1 MSLSDTNGGGGGGGD
16 RKSLRSVTWNPLKDE
31 EKKVMKGDVVAFLGA
46 ATPKMFCKIQ

>member
-31 EKKVMKGDVVAFLGA
+31 EKKVMKGDVVAFFGGSDSKDVL
-46 ATPKMFCKIQ
+46 